1 MVNKQKGLLGVV
13 AATLVVAM
21 TACGSGN
28 NENKVASPS
37 AATETA
43 KASAGAS
50 ASPSAATEPVPLR
63 IFTSDFSQPVPGG
76 ATMDNP
82 TLKYLAEKTNTKLDV
97 VFFPHTQMDG
107 QLSTKYAAGDIPD
120 VVMGWNAGGELYN
133 NNQLLELND
142 YIDKYGPNLKKVIPQ
157 AAWDAV
163 TIDGKIM
170 GIPEPAGGNVTEN
183 SIIYVRKDWMDKV
196 GITEAPKTPD
206 ELLTLLRAFRDK
218 DPNGNGQ
225 KDEIPFSSRENMTWV
240 NNLFGMYGQNHTTA
254 KYENNELLPGFIT
267 SNHKEGLAFMRTMYE
282 EKLIDSEFTTNK
294 RNVWEQKIQ
303 QGIVGMW
310 NHDPALAWDW
320 QDRLNKS
327 LPNEHP
333 DVIAIPTPKAPGVT
347 DVGSLRTS
355 TNKVYLITKKVKDP
369 AAAVKFFDWLAS
381 EEGQEFVNFGI
392 PGDTYTK
399 DGGKIVYDQQ
409 KDVDAKTSTWRSI
422 VFNIVGY
429 NEELLKTK
437 LGNDEAFEKQKLAYE
452 VARNES
458 IPNLMTGMPAIK
470 TNSPEVPGF
479 GYTGMP
485 LYLETAT
492 QIILGE
498 KPLDYF
504 DEFVKEYKSLGGADA
519 IKQASDWYNATKK

>member
-1 MVNKQKGLLGVV
+1 MLNKQKGLLGVF
-13 AATLVVAM
+13 AATMVFTMSACASEKTGSSAS
-21 TACGSGN
+21 TAPASGG
-28 NENKVASPS
+28 SPS
-37 AATETA
+37 A
-43 KASAGAS
+43 S
-50 ASPSAATEPVPLR
+50 SAASSSAPAERASIR

-82 TLKYLAEKTNTKLDV
+82 TLKYLADKTNAKLDV
-97 VFFPHTQMDG
+97 VFLPHTQMDQ

-120 VVMGWNAGGELYN
+120 VVMGWYAGGELYEN
-133 NNQLLELND
+133 DQLLELND

-163 TIDGKIM
+163 SINGKIL

-183 SIIYVRKDWMDKV
+183 SIIYIRKDWMDKV
-196 GITEAPKTPD
+196 GLPDAPKTPD

-218 DPNGNGQ
+218 DPNGNGL
-225 KDEIPFSSRENMTWV
+225 KDEIPFSSRENLTWV
-240 NNLFGMYGQNHTTA
+240 NNIFGMYGQNHTTA

-267 SNHKEGLAFMRTMYE
+267 SNHKQGLDFMRTMYA
-282 EKLIDSEFTTNK
+282 EKLIDSEFMTNK

-310 NHDPALAWDW
+310 NHDPSLAWDW

-333 DVIAIPTPKAPGVT
+333 NVIAIPTPKAPGVT
-347 DVGSLRTS
+347 DAGSLRTS
-355 TNKVYLITKKVKDP
+355 TNKVYLITKKAKDP
-369 AAAVKFFDWLAS
+369 AAVIKFFDWLAT

-399 DGGKIVYDQQ
+399 DNGKIVYDKQ
-409 KDVDAKTSTWRSI
+409 KDADAKTSTWRS
-422 VFNIVGY
+422 VVLNIVGY
-429 NEELLKTK
+429 NEELLKIK
-437 LGNDEAFEKQKLAYE
+437 LGNDQAFEKQKLAYE
-452 VARNES
+452 VARGES
-458 IPNLMTGMPAIK
+458 IPNLMAGMPAIK
-470 TNSPEVPGF
+470 TNQPEVPNF
-479 GYTGMP
+479 GYNAMP

-492 QIILGE
+492 QIIMGE
-498 KPLDYF
+498 KPLDSF
-504 DEFVKEYKSLGGADA
+504 DDFVKQYKSLGGADA